1 MLPDSTY
8 ELLAGGRI
16 ARINGWGGETAD
28 EAERTLTALLADPGL
43 QLCFGILIDARGASR
58 CLALGEARVMAE
70 SHCRLS
76 KGRVRR
82 TALLTTGGGVQ
93 YGVGRMVQAH
103 AELLG
108 LEMQV
113 FTDETRA
120 LAWLQRWSAGE

>member
-16 ARINGWGGETAD
+16 ARIHGWGGATAD
-28 EAERTLTALLADPGL
+28 EAERTLAALLADPGL

-76 KGRVRR
+76 K
-82 TALLTTGGGVQ
+82 AL
-93 YGVGRMVQAH
+93 
-103 AELLG
+103 
-108 LEMQV
+108 
-113 FTDETRA
+113 
-120 LAWLQRWSAGE
+120 

>member
-16 ARINGWGGETAD
+16 ARIHGWGGATAE
-28 EAERTLTALLADPGL
+28 EAEQTLAALLADPGL

-58 CLALGEARVMAE
+58 CLAQREVRVMAE
-70 SHCRLS
+70 SQCRLS
-76 KGRVRR
+76 EGRVRR
-82 TALLTTGGGVQ
+82 TALLTTGGVQ

-108 LEMQV
+108 LEV
-113 FTDETRA
+113 RVLTDEDRA
-120 LAWLQRWSAGE
+120 LAWLQEGLAGE